1 MFEKKKVQDWITNL
15 DLGLEEVSG
24 ELRDGN
30 GVYNHEKLPFKISK
44 IVQKQKFGES
54 IDLGEKIIFDYTI
67 SLYGKENNDKYH
79 IKAEQELPADS
90 NGEEITGV
98 TLKLNGTGLTNEVSR
113 LREIG
118 YKVKLYSDGKNRNI
132 KHLVAINKDEIINE
146 VEKPF
151 IKINIEKESKKHLFE
166 SALNTKPD
174 V

>member
-15 DLGLEEVSG
+15 GLGLEEVSG

-67 SLYGKENNDKYH
+67 SLFGKENKDEYH
-79 IKAEQELPADS
+79 IKAEQDLPADS
-90 NGEEITGV
+90 NGDEITGV
-98 TLKLNGTGLTNEVSR
+98 TLELNGAGLTNEVSR
-113 LREIG
+113 LKEIG

-132 KHLVAINKDEIINE
+132 KHLVAINKDEIITKI
-146 VEKPF
+146 EKTF
-151 IKINIEKESKKHLFE
+151 IKINIEKESKKHIYE
-166 SALNTKPD
+166 SALNAKSD
-174 V
+174 A